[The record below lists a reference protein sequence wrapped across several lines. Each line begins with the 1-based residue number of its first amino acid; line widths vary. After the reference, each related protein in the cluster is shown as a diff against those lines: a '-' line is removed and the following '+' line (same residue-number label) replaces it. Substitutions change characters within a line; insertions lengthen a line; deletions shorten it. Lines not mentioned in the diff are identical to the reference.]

1 MAQSTAMDAA
11 LATGGF
17 DAEEIVDGAFATVR
31 PQLIEIVES
40 LHGPVTPAMLF
51 HFELIVFGLLREFGR
66 ILLETLFNS
75 LEGDGLEL
83 PHDVMFRG
91 QGYRRLGKKT
101 RNQHVATLFGKIC
114 LWRFPYRFWERGAN
128 EPCIF
133 PLELQLGLVQ
143 GVTPALAD
151 LIGRRMAE
159 AGATQKRVL
168 EQLRKEHGVSIG
180 VKRLRNLIAA
190 LAEGFSE
197 YREASQVEALL
208 KALQEADFSRGN
220 RKPVIA
226 VGRDGITLRQY
237 KNGIFEIATAATVTV
252 FDRSGKRLTTVYLA
266 WRPELGQATM
276 SNMLTSL
283 LTEVLK
289 QWDGPLPTL
298 SYITDSGSNE
308 ASYYKHALERMCHPR
323 TGKRLVW
330 QRVADYYHAAERVWK
345 MSEMLFGKKS
355 KRYQSWARRML
366 RLLKKPNGPKR
377 VLHSAA
383 THKARRKLG
392 KKRLKEFNTAYN
404 YIRNRTKWMQYSQFK
419 NRHIPLGSGIT
430 EAACKTLYTQRLKL
444 SGMSWKNEG
453 AQRVLSLRTILLS
466 SIWSTTYD
474 MHLAA
479 SATLIPQ
486 PYAQSDDKNAKMA
499 A

>member
-11 LATGGF
+11 SATGRF
-17 DAEEIVDGAFATVR
+17 DAEKIVDGAFAIVR

-40 LHGPVTPAMLF
+40 LRGPITPAILF
-51 HFELIVFGLLREFGR
+51 HFELIVFTLLREFGR
-66 ILLETLFNS
+66 LLLETLFNS
-75 LEGDGLEL
+75 VEGDGSEL
-83 PHDVMFRG
+83 PHDVIFSG
-91 QGYRRLGKKT
+91 QGYRRLRKKT
-101 RNQHVATLFGKIC
+101 RNQHVATLFGKVC
-114 LWRFPYRFWERGAN
+114 LWRFPYRFWERGSA

-159 AGATQKRVL
+159 TGATQNRVL
-168 EQLRKEHGVSIG
+168 QQLREEHSVSMG
-180 VKRLRNLIAA
+180 VKRLRKLVAA
-190 LAEGFSE
+190 LAEGLSE
-197 YREASQVEALL
+197 YREASQVEVLL
-208 KALQEADFSRGN
+208 KALQEADFSCGN

-237 KNGIFEIATAATVTV
+237 KHSVFEIATAATVTI

-266 WRPELGQATM
+266 WQPELGQATM
-276 SNMLTSL
+276 SEMLTSL
-283 LTEVLK
+283 LTEVLE
-289 QWDGPLPTL
+289 QWHGPLPTL
-298 SYITDSGSNE
+298 AYITDSGSSE
-308 ASYYKHALERMCHPR
+308 AGYYKHALERMCHPR

-355 KRYQSWARRML
+355 KRYKRWARRML

-404 YIRNRTKWMQYSQFK
+404 YIRNRTKWMQYSHFK

-430 EAACKTLYTQRLKL
+430 EAACKTVYTQRLKL
-444 SGMSWKNEG
+444 SGMRWESEG
-453 AQRVLSLRTILLS
+453 AQWILSLRSILLS
-466 SIWSTTYD
+466 NIWSTTYA
-474 MHLAA
+474 MHLADI
-479 SATLIPQ
+479 ATLIPR
-486 PYAQSDDKNAKMA
+486 PYAPSDDQIAKMA

>member
-11 LATGGF
+11 SATGRF

-40 LHGPVTPAMLF
+40 LRGQITPAMLL
-51 HFELIVFGLLREFGR
+51 HFELAVFTLLREFGR
-66 ILLETLFNS
+66 ILLETLFNC
-75 LEGDGLEL
+75 LEGDGSEL

-151 LIGRRMAE
+151 WIGRRMAE
-159 AGATQKRVL
+159 AGATQRRVL
-168 EQLRKEHGVSIG
+168 EQLRKEHGVSMG
-180 VKRLRNLIAA
+180 VKRLRNLVAA
-190 LAEGFSE
+190 LAEEFSE

-237 KNGIFEIATAATVTV
+237 KNGVFEIATAATVTI

-276 SNMLTSL
+276 SEMLTSL

-289 QWDGPLPTL
+289 QWHGPLPTL

-308 ASYYKHALERMCHPR
+308 SSYYKLALERMCHPR

-355 KRYQSWARRML
+355 KRYKPWARRML

-444 SGMSWKNEG
+444 SGMSWENEG
-453 AQRVLSLRTILLS
+453 AQQILSLRTILLS

-474 MHLAA
+474 MHLV
-479 SATLIPQ
+479 SLENLIPL
-486 PYAQSDDKNAKMA
+486 PYAPSANQNAKIA